1 EALVASISRSSL
13 ALGGGQTVVALLLQ
27 YLEAHSPFDEERS
40 PSSRR
45 GHEPLHTPGEA
56 QMVREVIVELPD
68 ILERDRVPQAAPP
81 SRVKELAPQDI
92 ADRTVGHR
100 VVHFGQPLCTDRPDH
115 PAAGTRGAHACRD
128 ARIRA
133 RVDED

>member
-1 EALVASISRSSL
+1 
-13 ALGGGQTVVALLLQ
+13 
-27 YLEAHSPFDEERS
+27 
-40 PSSRR
+40 
-45 GHEPLHTPGEA
+45 
-56 QMVREVIVELPD
+56 MVREVIVELPD

-133 RVDED
+133 RVDEDTSVNEDPVGLLEGIDHALVRNSSERPREDHHVERRVRQSK